1 MKQINLFLFLLLTMN
16 LSFSQTKNDNFLS
29 WSSIRRLT
37 VNDFVIKTKDL
48 QTAPSFAQFSLTYEV
63 RGFDFLTKNFNKKV
77 NNYLIKS
84 ASWIDTTYDI
94 AVTLKYQQTLFD
106 ISEIYARHFRQELK
120 INRKK
125 IATGMQFVKEL
136 DSKIMTDFSNRRV
149 TYDTETKY
157 GSDLEMQKQWEIQI
171 EKELDELKE
180 FSNL

>member
-1 MKQINLFLFLLLTMN
+1 M
-16 LSFSQTKNDNFLS
+16 
-29 WSSIRRLT
+29 
-37 VNDFVIKTKDL
+37 
-48 QTAPSFAQFSLTYEV
+48 
-63 RGFDFLTKNFNKKV
+63 

-94 AVTLKYQQTLFD
+94 DVSLKYQQTLFD
-106 ISEIYARHFRQELK
+106 ISEIYARRFRQELK

-136 DSKIMTDFSNRRV
+136 DSKIMTDFSNRRI

>member
-1 MKQINLFLFLLLTMN
+1 MKHTSLFLFFFLTTN

-29 WSSIRRLT
+29 WSSTRRLT

-48 QTAPSFAQFSLTYEV
+48 QTSPSFAQFSLGYEI

-77 NNYLIKS
+77 SNYLIKS
-84 ASWIDTTYDI
+84 ASWIDTTYDTAI
-94 AVTLKYQQTLFD
+94 TLKYQQTLFD
-106 ISEIYARHFRQELK
+106 ISEIYARRFRQELK

-125 IATGMQFVKEL
+125 IATGLQFVKEL

-157 GSDLEMQKQWEIQI
+157 GLNQEMQKQWKIQI
-171 EKELDELKE
+171 EKELDELKG
-180 FSNL
+180 FLNL

>member
-1 MKQINLFLFLLLTMN
+1 MKQTSLFLFFLQTMN

-29 WSSIRRLT
+29 WSSTRRLT

-48 QTAPSFAQFSLTYEV
+48 QTAPSFAQFSLAYEI

-84 ASWIDTTYDI
+84 ASWIDTTYDT

-106 ISEIYARHFRQELK
+106 ISEIYARRFRRDLK
-120 INRKK
+120 LNRKK
-125 IATGMQFVKEL
+125 IATGLQFVKEL
-136 DSKIMTDFSNRRV
+136 DSKAMTDFSNRRV

-157 GSDLEMQKQWEIQI
+157 GSNLGMQKQWEIQI
-171 EKELDELKE
+171 EIELDELKD